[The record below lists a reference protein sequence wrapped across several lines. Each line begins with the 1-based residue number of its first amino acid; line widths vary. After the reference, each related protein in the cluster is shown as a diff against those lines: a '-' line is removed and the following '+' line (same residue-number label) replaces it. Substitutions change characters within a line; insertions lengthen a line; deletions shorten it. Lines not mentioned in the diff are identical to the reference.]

1 MANFN
6 FVQEDYID
14 DYKFENIKLE
24 NADTKMKAI
33 LWGLIRNEQKA
44 LAEIDK
50 IIDTIKDETLKQT
63 LIKISGEKLD
73 IIVKLYNLG
82 DELSNSFRRLDETSK
97 EAKKTED
104 ENIARIIENINYEP
118 QTRNVIKKHPQ
129 APKENNTNQVIEKEQ
144 IDQVQD
150 ENKIIEQAPVE
161 NKVEEEQKLQNIETK
176 ENVEP
181 IVQKVE
187 DKKEETTNADLKST
201 EEIGNQEEKLNKDIQ
216 SLMSDIKV
224 ITEQK
229 EVEDTTPKEEPE
241 KKVEEEKEE
250 PALTT
255 QTVEP
260 TQQEAIVTIPTI
272 ENSEKPEIVSNSI
285 EETQPEIATEVAEN
299 ETNSLPE
306 IVIETPENE
315 TNTVPEI
322 VSETTVNETNPVP
335 ETVQENSTLPEI
347 QPTIEPIVEEK
358 ESPQL
363 SQTDQQDLKEST
375 KQNEEIQPVEQAQQG
390 EAELPKE
397 EPLANIPD
405 IQSIVKEDSVD
416 QEEKKPDFTKTD
428 EEKAKSVLVTS
439 GKSSKES
446 KQYEKLS
453 ESLQTQK
460 TLVMTNIN
468 KDKPIKNPILNP
480 ILQETVLT
488 PEEMLV
494 KADQLYHEGKKEE
507 AEQLMEQV
515 TSNSQNDQPIAMQNY
530 TNSEVNTIQP
540 TDNMLNIPS
549 SSVSKQFTLA
559 A

>member
-24 NADTKMKAI
+24 NADTKIKAI
-33 LWGLIRNEQKA
+33 LWGLIRNEQKV

-50 IIDTIKDETLKQT
+50 IINTIKDETLKQT

-82 DELSNSFRRLDETSK
+82 DDLSNSFRRLDETSK

-118 QTRNVIKKHPQ
+118 QTRNMIKKHPQ
-129 APKENNTNQVIEKEQ
+129 APKENDTNQVIEKEQ

-150 ENKIIEQAPVE
+150 ENKIIEPSPVE

-187 DKKEETTNADLKST
+187 EKKEEATNVDLKST
-201 EEIGNQEEKLNKDIQ
+201 EEIDNQEEKLNKDIQ

-241 KKVEEEKEE
+241 KKVEEVKEE

-260 TQQEAIVTIPTI
+260 TQQEEAIITIPTT
-272 ENSEKPEIVSNSI
+272 ENFEQPEIVSNST
-285 EETQPEIATEVAEN
+285 EETQPEITTETAEN

-306 IVIETPENE
+306 MVIETPENE

-363 SQTDQQDLKEST
+363 SQTVQQDLKGST
-375 KQNEEIQPVEQAQQG
+375 TQNEEIQPVKQAQPV

-416 QEEKKPDFTKTD
+416 QEEKKPDFIKTNKKGK
-428 EEKAKSVLVTS
+428 ESLLVTS
-439 GKSSKES
+439 
-446 KQYEKLS
+446 KQYKKLLK
-453 ESLQTQK
+453 SLLTQEALY
-460 TLVMTNIN
+460 TSIFN
-468 KDKPIKNPILNP
+468 KDKPIKNPILNS
-480 ILQETVLT
+480 ILQETELT

-494 KADQLYHEGKKEE
+494 KANQLYHEGKKEE

-515 TSNSQNDQPIAMQNY
+515 TSNPQNDQPIAMQNY
-530 TNSEVNTIQP
+530 ANNEVNTIQP

-549 SSVSKQFTLA
+549 SSVSNQFTLVA
-559 A
+559 

>member
-50 IIDTIKDETLKQT
+50 IINTIKDETLKQT

-82 DELSNSFRRLDETSK
+82 DDLSNSFRRLDETSK

-118 QTRNVIKKHPQ
+118 QTRNMITKHPQ
-129 APKENNTNQVIEKEQ
+129 APKENDTNQVIEKEQ

-150 ENKIIEQAPVE
+150 ENKIIEPSPVE

-187 DKKEETTNADLKST
+187 EKKEETTNADLKST
-201 EEIGNQEEKLNKDIQ
+201 EEIDNQEEKLNKDIQ

-241 KKVEEEKEE
+241 KKVEEVKEE

-260 TQQEAIVTIPTI
+260 IQQEAIVTIPTT
-272 ENSEKPEIVSNSI
+272 ENFEQPEIVSNST
-285 EETQPEIATEVAEN
+285 EEKQPEIATETAEN

-306 IVIETPENE
+306 MVIETPENE

-358 ESPQL
+358 ESPQP
-363 SQTDQQDLKEST
+363 SQTDQQGLKVST
-375 KQNEEIQPVEQAQQG
+375 TQNEEIQPVKQAQPV

-405 IQSIVKEDSVD
+405 IQSIVKEDNIE
-416 QEEKKPDFTKTD
+416 QEEKKPDFKKTNKKGK
-428 EEKAKSVLVTS
+428 ESLLVTS
-439 GKSSKES
+439 
-446 KQYEKLS
+446 KQYKKLLK
-453 ESLQTQK
+453 SLLTQEALY
-460 TLVMTNIN
+460 TSIFN
-468 KDKPIKNPILNP
+468 KDTPIKKPILNS
-480 ILQETVLT
+480 ILQETELT

-494 KADQLYHEGKKEE
+494 KANQLYHEGKKEE

-515 TSNSQNDQPIAMQNY
+515 ISNPQNDQPIAMQNY
-530 TNSEVNTIQP
+530 ANNEVNTIQP

-549 SSVSKQFTLA
+549 SSVSNQFTLVA
-559 A
+559 

>member
-118 QTRNVIKKHPQ
+118 QARNVMKKHPQ

-150 ENKIIEQAPVE
+150 GNKIIEPSPVE
-161 NKVEEEQKLQNIETK
+161 NKVEEEQELQNIETK

-187 DKKEETTNADLKST
+187 EKKEETTNADLKST
-201 EEIGNQEEKLNKDIQ
+201 EEIDNQEEKLNKDIQ

-255 QTVEP
+255 QAVEP
-260 TQQEAIVTIPTI
+260 TQQEAIVTIPTT
-272 ENSEKPEIVSNSI
+272 ETSEKPEIVSNST
-285 EETQPEIATEVAEN
+285 EEKQPEIATEVAEN

-306 IVIETPENE
+306 MVIETPENE
-315 TNTVPEI
+315 TNTVPKI

-347 QPTIEPIVEEK
+347 QPTIEPIVEEQ

-375 KQNEEIQPVEQAQQG
+375 TQNKEIQPVEQAQPV

-405 IQSIVKEDSVD
+405 IQSIVKENSVD
-416 QEEKKPDFTKTD
+416 QEEKKPDFIKTNKKGK
-428 EEKAKSVLVTS
+428 ESLLVTS
-439 GKSSKES
+439 
-446 KQYEKLS
+446 KQYKNLLK
-453 ESLQTQK
+453 SLLTQEALY
-460 TLVMTNIN
+460 TSIFN

-515 TSNSQNDQPIAMQNY
+515 TSNPQNDQPIAMQNY
-530 TNSEVNTIQP
+530 TNNEVNTIQP

>member
-1 MANFN
+1 MAN

-24 NADTKMKAI
+24 NADTKIKAI
-33 LWGLIRNEQKA
+33 LWGLIRNEQKV

-50 IIDTIKDETLKQT
+50 IINTIKDETLKQT

-82 DELSNSFRRLDETSK
+82 DDLSNSFRRLDETSK

-118 QTRNVIKKHPQ
+118 QTRNMIKKHPQ

-150 ENKIIEQAPVE
+150 GNKIIEPSPVE

-176 ENVEP
+176 ENEEP

-187 DKKEETTNADLKST
+187 EKKEEATNAALKST
-201 EEIGNQEEKLNKDIQ
+201 EEIDNQEEKLNKDIQ

-241 KKVEEEKEE
+241 KKVEEVKEE

-260 TQQEAIVTIPTI
+260 TQQQEAIVTIPTT
-272 ENSEKPEIVSNSI
+272 ENFEQPEIVSNST
-285 EETQPEIATEVAEN
+285 EETQPEIATETAEN

-306 IVIETPENE
+306 MVIETPENE

-358 ESPQL
+358 ESPQP
-363 SQTDQQDLKEST
+363 SQTDKQDLKVST
-375 KQNEEIQPVEQAQQG
+375 TQNEEIQPVEQAQPV

-416 QEEKKPDFTKTD
+416 QEEKKPDFIKTNKKGK
-428 EEKAKSVLVTS
+428 ESLLVTS
-439 GKSSKES
+439 
-446 KQYEKLS
+446 KQYKKLLK
-453 ESLQTQK
+453 SLLTQEALY
-460 TLVMTNIN
+460 TSIFN
-468 KDKPIKNPILNP
+468 KDKPIKNPILNS
-480 ILQETVLT
+480 ILQETELT

-494 KADQLYHEGKKEE
+494 KANQLYHEGKKEE

-515 TSNSQNDQPIAMQNY
+515 TSNPQNDQPIAMQNY
-530 TNSEVNTIQP
+530 ANNEVNTIQP

-549 SSVSKQFTLA
+549 SSVSNQFTLVA
-559 A
+559 

>member
-24 NADTKMKAI
+24 NADTKIKAI
-33 LWGLIRNEQKA
+33 LWGLIRNEQKV

-50 IIDTIKDETLKQT
+50 IINTIKDETLKQT

-82 DELSNSFRRLDETSK
+82 DDLSNSFRRLDETSK

-118 QTRNVIKKHPQ
+118 QTTNVIKKRPQ

-150 ENKIIEQAPVE
+150 ENKIIEPSPVE

-187 DKKEETTNADLKST
+187 EKKEEATNDALKST
-201 EEIGNQEEKLNKDIQ
+201 EEIDNQEEKLNKDIQ

-241 KKVEEEKEE
+241 KNVEEVKEE

-260 TQQEAIVTIPTI
+260 TQQEEAIVTIPTT
-272 ENSEKPEIVSNSI
+272 ENFEQPEIVSNST
-285 EETQPEIATEVAEN
+285 EEKQPEIATETAEN

-306 IVIETPENE
+306 MVIETPENE

-358 ESPQL
+358 ESPQP
-363 SQTDQQDLKEST
+363 SQTDQQGLKEST
-375 KQNEEIQPVEQAQQG
+375 TQNEEIQPVKQAQPV

-416 QEEKKPDFTKTD
+416 QEEKKPDFIKTNKKGK
-428 EEKAKSVLVTS
+428 ESLLVTS
-439 GKSSKES
+439 
-446 KQYEKLS
+446 KQYKKLLK
-453 ESLQTQK
+453 SLLTQEALY
-460 TLVMTNIN
+460 TSIFN
-468 KDKPIKNPILNP
+468 KDKPIKNPILNS
-480 ILQETVLT
+480 ILQETELT

-494 KADQLYHEGKKEE
+494 KANQLYHEGKKEE

-515 TSNSQNDQPIAMQNY
+515 TSNPQNDQPIAMQNY
-530 TNSEVNTIQP
+530 ANNEVNTIQP

-549 SSVSKQFTLA
+549 SSVSNQFTLVA
-559 A
+559 

>member
-161 NKVEEEQKLQNIETK
+161 NKVEEEQELQNIETK

-187 DKKEETTNADLKST
+187 EKKEETTNADLKST
-201 EEIGNQEEKLNKDIQ
+201 EEIDNQEEKLNKDIQ

-229 EVEDTTPKEEPE
+229 EVEDTTTKEESE

-250 PALTT
+250 PTLTT

-260 TQQEAIVTIPTI
+260 TQQEAIVTIPTT
-272 ENSEKPEIVSNSI
+272 ETSEKPEIVSNSA
-285 EETQPEIATEVAEN
+285 EETQPEIATEAAGN
-299 ETNSLPE
+299 ETDSLPE
-306 IVIETPENE
+306 MVIENPEKE
-315 TNTVPEI
+315 TNTVPKI

-347 QPTIEPIVEEK
+347 QPTIEPIVEEQ

-363 SQTDQQDLKEST
+363 SQTVQQDLKEST
-375 KQNEEIQPVEQAQQG
+375 TQNEEIQPVEQAQPV

-416 QEEKKPDFTKTD
+416 QEEKKPDFTKTNKKGK
-428 EEKAKSVLVTS
+428 ESLLVTS
-439 GKSSKES
+439 
-446 KQYEKLS
+446 KQYKNLLK
-453 ESLQTQK
+453 SLLTQEALY
-460 TLVMTNIN
+460 TSIFN

-515 TSNSQNDQPIAMQNY
+515 TSNPQNDQPIAMQNY
-530 TNSEVNTIQP
+530 TNNEVNTIQP

>member
-50 IIDTIKDETLKQT
+50 IINTIKDETLKQT

-144 IDQVQD
+144 IEQVQD
-150 ENKIIEQAPVE
+150 ENKIIEQVPVE
-161 NKVEEEQKLQNIETK
+161 NKAEEDKELQNIETK

-181 IVQKVE
+181 TVQKVE
-187 DKKEETTNADLKST
+187 ENKEEATNADLKST
-201 EEIGNQEEKLNKDIQ
+201 EEIDNQEEKLNKDIQ

-241 KKVEEEKEE
+241 KKVEEVKEE

-260 TQQEAIVTIPTI
+260 TQQEEAIVTIPTT
-272 ENSEKPEIVSNSI
+272 ENFEQPEIVSNST
-285 EETQPEIATEVAEN
+285 EETQPAIAAEAAEN

-306 IVIETPENE
+306 MVIETPENE
-315 TNTVPEI
+315 TNTVPKI

-358 ESPQL
+358 ESPQP
-363 SQTDQQDLKEST
+363 SQTDQQGLKGST
-375 KQNEEIQPVEQAQQG
+375 TQNEEIQPVEQAQPV
-390 EAELPKE
+390 ETELPKE

-416 QEEKKPDFTKTD
+416 QEEKKPDFIKTNKKGK
-428 EEKAKSVLVTS
+428 ESLLVTS
-439 GKSSKES
+439 
-446 KQYEKLS
+446 KQYKKLLK
-453 ESLQTQK
+453 SLLTQEALY
-460 TLVMTNIN
+460 TSIFN
-468 KDKPIKNPILNP
+468 KDKPIKNPILNS
-480 ILQETVLT
+480 ILQETELT

-494 KADQLYHEGKKEE
+494 KANKLYHEGKKEE

-515 TSNSQNDQPIAMQNY
+515 TSNPQNDQPIAMQNY
-530 TNSEVNTIQP
+530 ANNEVNTIQP

-549 SSVSKQFTLA
+549 SSVSNQFTLVA
-559 A
+559 

>member
-1 MANFN
+1 MAN

-24 NADTKMKAI
+24 NADTKIKAI
-33 LWGLIRNEQKA
+33 LWGLIRNEQKV

-50 IIDTIKDETLKQT
+50 IINTIKDETLKQT

-82 DELSNSFRRLDETSK
+82 DDLSNSFRRLDETSK

-118 QTRNVIKKHPQ
+118 QTRNMIKKHPQ
-129 APKENNTNQVIEKEQ
+129 APKENDTNQVIEKEQ

-150 ENKIIEQAPVE
+150 ENKIIEPSPVE

-187 DKKEETTNADLKST
+187 EKKEEATNADLKST
-201 EEIGNQEEKLNKDIQ
+201 EEIDNQEEKLNKDIQ

-241 KKVEEEKEE
+241 KKVEEVKEE

-260 TQQEAIVTIPTI
+260 TQQEAIVTIPTT
-272 ENSEKPEIVSNSI
+272 ENFEQPEIVSNSTA
-285 EETQPEIATEVAEN
+285 ETQPEIAAEAAEN

-306 IVIETPENE
+306 MVIETPENE

-358 ESPQL
+358 ESPQP
-363 SQTDQQDLKEST
+363 SQTDQQGLKVST
-375 KQNEEIQPVEQAQQG
+375 TQNEEIQPV

-416 QEEKKPDFTKTD
+416 QEEKKPDFIKTNKKGK
-428 EEKAKSVLVTS
+428 ESLLVTS
-439 GKSSKES
+439 
-446 KQYEKLS
+446 KQYKKLLK
-453 ESLQTQK
+453 SLLTQEALY
-460 TLVMTNIN
+460 TSIFN
-468 KDKPIKNPILNP
+468 KDKPIKNPILNS
-480 ILQETVLT
+480 ILQETELT

-494 KADQLYHEGKKEE
+494 KANQLYHEGKKEE

-515 TSNSQNDQPIAMQNY
+515 TSNPQNDQPIAMQNY
-530 TNSEVNTIQP
+530 ANNEVNTIQP

-549 SSVSKQFTLA
+549 SSVSNQFTLVA
-559 A
+559 

>member
-33 LWGLIRNEQKA
+33 LWGLIRNEQKV

-50 IIDTIKDETLKQT
+50 IINTIKDETLKQT

-82 DELSNSFRRLDETSK
+82 DDLSNSFRRLDETSK

-144 IDQVQD
+144 IEQVQD
-150 ENKIIEQAPVE
+150 ENKIIEPSPVE

-187 DKKEETTNADLKST
+187 EKKEETTNAALKST
-201 EEIGNQEEKLNKDIQ
+201 EEIDNQEEKLNKDIQ

-241 KKVEEEKEE
+241 KKVEEVKEE

-260 TQQEAIVTIPTI
+260 IQQEAIVTIPTT
-272 ENSEKPEIVSNSI
+272 ENFEQPEIVSNST
-285 EETQPEIATEVAEN
+285 EEKQPEIATETAEN

-306 IVIETPENE
+306 MVIETPENE

-322 VSETTVNETNPVP
+322 VSETTINETNPVP

-358 ESPQL
+358 GSPQP
-363 SQTDQQDLKEST
+363 SQTDQQGLKVST
-375 KQNEEIQPVEQAQQG
+375 TQNEEIQPVKQAQPV
-390 EAELPKE
+390 ETELPKE

-405 IQSIVKEDSVD
+405 IQSIVKENNID
-416 QEEKKPDFTKTD
+416 QEEKKPDFTKTNKKGK
-428 EEKAKSVLVTS
+428 ESLLVTS
-439 GKSSKES
+439 
-446 KQYEKLS
+446 KQYKKLLK
-453 ESLQTQK
+453 SLLTQEALY
-460 TLVMTNIN
+460 TSIFN
-468 KDKPIKNPILNP
+468 KDKPIKNPILNS
-480 ILQETVLT
+480 ILPETELT

-494 KADQLYHEGKKEE
+494 KANQLYHEGKKEE

-515 TSNSQNDQPIAMQNY
+515 TSNPQNDQPIAMQNY
-530 TNSEVNTIQP
+530 ANNEVNTIQP

-549 SSVSKQFTLA
+549 SSVSNQFTLVA
-559 A
+559 

>member
-50 IIDTIKDETLKQT
+50 IINIIKDETLKQT

-144 IDQVQD
+144 IEQVQD
-150 ENKIIEQAPVE
+150 ENKIIEQVPVE
-161 NKVEEEQKLQNIETK
+161 NKAEEDKELQNIETK

-181 IVQKVE
+181 TVQKVE
-187 DKKEETTNADLKST
+187 EKKEEATNADLKST
-201 EEIGNQEEKLNKDIQ
+201 EEIDNQEEKLNKDIQ

-241 KKVEEEKEE
+241 KKVEEVKEE

-260 TQQEAIVTIPTI
+260 TQQEEAIVTIPTT
-272 ENSEKPEIVSNSI
+272 ENFEQPEIVSNST
-285 EETQPEIATEVAEN
+285 EETQPAIAAEAAEN

-306 IVIETPENE
+306 MVIETPENE
-315 TNTVPEI
+315 TNTVPKI

-363 SQTDQQDLKEST
+363 SQTDQQDLKGST
-375 KQNEEIQPVEQAQQG
+375 TQNEEIQPVKQAQPV

-397 EPLANIPD
+397 EPLANISD

-416 QEEKKPDFTKTD
+416 QEEKKPDFIKTNKKGK
-428 EEKAKSVLVTS
+428 ESLLVTS
-439 GKSSKES
+439 
-446 KQYEKLS
+446 KQYKKLLK
-453 ESLQTQK
+453 SLLTQEALY
-460 TLVMTNIN
+460 TSIFN
-468 KDKPIKNPILNP
+468 KDKPIKNPILNS
-480 ILQETVLT
+480 ILQETELT

-494 KADQLYHEGKKEE
+494 KANQLYHEGKKEE

-515 TSNSQNDQPIAMQNY
+515 TSNPQNDQPIAMQNY
-530 TNSEVNTIQP
+530 ANNEVNTIQP

-549 SSVSKQFTLA
+549 SSVSNQFTLVA
-559 A
+559 

>member
-6 FVQEDYID
+6 FAQEDYID

-24 NADTKMKAI
+24 NADTKIKAI
-33 LWGLIRNEQKA
+33 LWGLIRNEQKV

-50 IIDTIKDETLKQT
+50 IINTIKDETLKQT

-82 DELSNSFRRLDETSK
+82 DDLSNSFRRLDETSK

-118 QTRNVIKKHPQ
+118 QTTNVIKKHPQ

-150 ENKIIEQAPVE
+150 ENKIIEPSPVE
-161 NKVEEEQKLQNIETK
+161 NKVEEDQKLQNIETK

-187 DKKEETTNADLKST
+187 EKKEETTNTDLKST
-201 EEIGNQEEKLNKDIQ
+201 EEIDNQEEKLNKDIQ

-241 KKVEEEKEE
+241 KKVEEVKEE

-260 TQQEAIVTIPTI
+260 IQQEAIVTIPTT
-272 ENSEKPEIVSNSI
+272 ENFEQPEIVSNST
-285 EETQPEIATEVAEN
+285 EETQPEIAAEAAEN

-306 IVIETPENE
+306 MVIETPENE

-347 QPTIEPIVEEK
+347 QPTIEPIVKEK
-358 ESPQL
+358 ESPQP
-363 SQTDQQDLKEST
+363 SQTDKQDLKGST
-375 KQNEEIQPVEQAQQG
+375 TQNEEIQPVEQAQPV
-390 EAELPKE
+390 ETELPKE

-416 QEEKKPDFTKTD
+416 QEEKKPDFIKTNKKGK
-428 EEKAKSVLVTS
+428 ESLLVTS
-439 GKSSKES
+439 
-446 KQYEKLS
+446 KQYKKLLK
-453 ESLQTQK
+453 SLLTQEALY
-460 TLVMTNIN
+460 TSIFN
-468 KDKPIKNPILNP
+468 KDKPIKNPILNS
-480 ILQETVLT
+480 ILQETELT

-494 KADQLYHEGKKEE
+494 KANQLYHEGKKEE

-515 TSNSQNDQPIAMQNY
+515 TSNPQNDQPIAMQNY
-530 TNSEVNTIQP
+530 ANNEVNTIQP

-549 SSVSKQFTLA
+549 SSVSNQFTLVA
-559 A
+559 

>member
-50 IIDTIKDETLKQT
+50 IINTIKDETLKQT

-144 IDQVQD
+144 IEQVQD
-150 ENKIIEQAPVE
+150 ENKIIEQVPVE
-161 NKVEEEQKLQNIETK
+161 NKAEEDKELQNIETK

-181 IVQKVE
+181 TVQKVE
-187 DKKEETTNADLKST
+187 EKKEEATNADLKST
-201 EEIGNQEEKLNKDIQ
+201 EEIDNQEEKLNKDIQ

-241 KKVEEEKEE
+241 KKVEEVKEE

-260 TQQEAIVTIPTI
+260 TQQEEAIVTIPTT
-272 ENSEKPEIVSNSI
+272 ENFEQPEIVSNST
-285 EETQPEIATEVAEN
+285 EETQPAIAAEAAEN

-306 IVIETPENE
+306 MVIETPENE

-322 VSETTVNETNPVP
+322 VSETTVNETNSVP

-358 ESPQL
+358 ESPQP
-363 SQTDQQDLKEST
+363 SQTDQQGLKGST
-375 KQNEEIQPVEQAQQG
+375 TQNEEIQPVEQAQPV
-390 EAELPKE
+390 ETELPKE

-416 QEEKKPDFTKTD
+416 QEEKKPDFIKTNKKGK
-428 EEKAKSVLVTS
+428 ESLLVTS
-439 GKSSKES
+439 
-446 KQYEKLS
+446 KQYKKLLK
-453 ESLQTQK
+453 SLLTQEALY
-460 TLVMTNIN
+460 TSIFN
-468 KDKPIKNPILNP
+468 KDKPIKNPILNS
-480 ILQETVLT
+480 ILQETELT

-494 KADQLYHEGKKEE
+494 KANQLYHEGKKEE

-515 TSNSQNDQPIAMQNY
+515 TSNPQNDQPIAMQNY
-530 TNSEVNTIQP
+530 ANNEVNTIQP

-549 SSVSKQFTLA
+549 SSVSNQFTLVA
-559 A
+559 

>member
-6 FVQEDYID
+6 FVQEDYIE

-50 IIDTIKDETLKQT
+50 IINTIKDETLKQT

-82 DELSNSFRRLDETSK
+82 DDLSNSFRRLDETSK

-118 QTRNVIKKHPQ
+118 QTRNMIKKHPQ
-129 APKENNTNQVIEKEQ
+129 APKENDTNQVIEKEQ

-150 ENKIIEQAPVE
+150 ENKIIEPSPVE

-187 DKKEETTNADLKST
+187 EKKEEATNADLKST
-201 EEIGNQEEKLNKDIQ
+201 EEIDTQEEKLNKDIQ

-241 KKVEEEKEE
+241 KKVEEVKEE

-260 TQQEAIVTIPTI
+260 TQQEAIVTIPTT
-272 ENSEKPEIVSNSI
+272 ENFEQPEIVSNST
-285 EETQPEIATEVAEN
+285 EETQPEIATEVAGN
-299 ETNSLPE
+299 ETDSLPE
-306 IVIETPENE
+306 MVIETPENE

-358 ESPQL
+358 ESPQP
-363 SQTDQQDLKEST
+363 SQTDQQGLKGST
-375 KQNEEIQPVEQAQQG
+375 TQNEEIQPVEQAQPV
-390 EAELPKE
+390 ETELPKE

-405 IQSIVKEDSVD
+405 IQSIVKENNID
-416 QEEKKPDFTKTD
+416 QEEKKPDFIKTNKKGK
-428 EEKAKSVLVTS
+428 ESLLVTS
-439 GKSSKES
+439 
-446 KQYEKLS
+446 KQYKKLLK
-453 ESLQTQK
+453 SLLTQEALY
-460 TLVMTNIN
+460 TSIFN
-468 KDKPIKNPILNP
+468 KDKPIKNPILNS
-480 ILQETVLT
+480 ILQETELT

-494 KADQLYHEGKKEE
+494 KANQLYHEGKKEE

-515 TSNSQNDQPIAMQNY
+515 TSNPQNDQPIAMQNY
-530 TNSEVNTIQP
+530 ANNEVNTIQP

-549 SSVSKQFTLA
+549 SSVSNQFTLVA
-559 A
+559 